1 VADQVA
7 MSSSIFQ
14 SRRRRP
20 SERASAPA
28 QPISSLPRSLRARL
42 SVSSLPAWTDRRP
55 GRRQTH
61 DHRAQRGAA
70 RRARNA
76 PRADRTRQICP
87 TLRLTAAFGPKRA
100 GGPRR
105 KTISA
110 RRKSASECVRAR
122 FVSQQD
128 IFRTAYNL
136 GKLLK
141 LKIFPSQQ
149 CAYSMKDQYCDKIWE
164 KRQRT

>member
-1 VADQVA
+1 VSGRMLDAVENGAILQYCADDATQALLVGQHTHTLA
-7 MSSSIFQ
+7 
-14 SRRRRP
+14 
-20 SERASAPA
+20 
-28 QPISSLPRSLRARL
+28 LPRSLGPCLGGRLWLTKLRCRRL
-42 SVSSLPAWTDRRP
+42 SFRAVGAGRQSGRRRERSQYPPSLPPSVPVSPSLSSLPAWTDRRP

-110 RRKSASECVRAR
+110 RRKSASE
-122 FVSQQD
+122 
-128 IFRTAYNL
+128 
-136 GKLLK
+136 
-141 LKIFPSQQ
+141 
-149 CAYSMKDQYCDKIWE
+149 
-164 KRQRT
+164 